1 MDLVSL
7 APLWWLVSLIPLLVV
22 LRYSLSDRPAFCRRV
37 SCGLRVAA
45 VALLA
50 LALCQPF
57 VSLRSSDLHVVFIL
71 DVSDSVDLRAAR
83 AEIETLDRCI
93 GQLGPR
99 DSWSLLLAAD
109 GVRPQATTQE
119 AAAQLDQWLA
129 AVPDRGFRSASRLA
143 QALLSARLCFPAGK
157 AGRVVLATDG
167 RPTHEAVDQ
176 ALSCLQKEQIDVRL
190 HRLEGLKVPEACVE
204 SLTPSATRVFQGETV
219 RMTAKVAANQRM
231 QVHLRISSKGVVF
244 GSKRLDLDP
253 GHSQAVDLDI
263 PMDTPGS
270 SHWTADLVAQ
280 QDHFPMNNQ
289 ARCTVAVSGKP
300 HLLVL
305 HQTPR
310 RMDFFVKAMAEQGVE
325 IEVRARQ
332 GMPDDLASLLAFDAV
347 VLADVPATDMT
358 AQQMERLRRYV
369 ADFGGGLAMFGSDS
383 SFGLGGYYG
392 TPVDEI
398 LPLSSRYEKEKEKP
412 SVAMVLV
419 MDKSGSMSGA
429 PIALSRQAAMATVDL
444 LARQDQIGVVAF
456 DGQTSIIS
464 PMQGATQG
472 EAVKSD
478 IQTLASGGG
487 TFMYPAMEAAFRMLE
502 GAQAKIKH
510 VILLTDG
517 QSQPADH
524 QGLVSEM
531 AAAGITVSTVALGGA
546 DVALLSSLAEIGKGR
561 FYQTTDPST
570 IPRIFT
576 KETVEVSGSA
586 VKEDVFSL
594 VPTSDHPL
602 LSGFDAGNLPAILG
616 YVMTRVKPATQ
627 LLLAAHSGDP
637 VMAVSRYGL
646 GSTLAYASDVTDK
659 WGAQWLTWND
669 FGRFW
674 GQALRSLVRRES
686 AEGLSAR
693 QTLDSGQWT
702 VDLLSQDPAGIPMAG
717 GHFEAQ
723 AVEDARGMCKVEVTE
738 TGLGRYRLTLPLADA
753 ESLSL
758 RIHDPNNDRTLI
770 LHYDRPY
777 PEEYRLAGEIASVLK
792 DVPGLNASDI
802 REDSAPVKT
811 QKSISHLC
819 SLLALAALLA
829 GLALR
834 RI

>member
-7 APLWWLVSLIPLLVV
+7 APLWWLVSLVPLLVV

-37 SCGLRVAA
+37 SSGLRVAA
-45 VALLA
+45 VALLV

-57 VSLRSSDLHVVFIL
+57 VVLRSSDLHVVFIL
-71 DVSDSVDLRAAR
+71 DVSDSVDLHAAR
-83 AEIETLDRCI
+83 AEIETFDRCI

-129 AVPDRGFRSASRLA
+129 AVPDHGFRSASRLA

-176 ALSCLQKEQIDVRL
+176 ALSCLKKEQIDIRL
-190 HRLEGLKVPEACVE
+190 HRLEGLKAPEACVD

-253 GHSQAVDLDI
+253 DHSQTVDLDV
-263 PMDTPGS
+263 PKDTPGS
-270 SHWTADLVAQ
+270 SHWTAELVAR

-305 HQTPR
+305 HETPR

-325 IEVRARQ
+325 IEVRGRQ

-347 VLADVPATDMT
+347 ILADVPATDMT
-358 AQQMERLRRYV
+358 AQQMERLKRYV

-464 PMQGATQG
+464 PMQSATQG

-487 TFMYPAMEAAFRMLE
+487 TFMYPAMEAAFRML
-502 GAQAKIKH
+502 GGVQAKIKH
-510 VILLTDG
+510 VIVLTDG

-602 LSGFDAGNLPAILG
+602 LSGFGDAELPAILG
-616 YVMTRVKPATQ
+616 YVMTRMKPATQ

-637 VMAVSRYGL
+637 VMAISRYGL
-646 GSTLAYASDVTDK
+646 GSTLAYTSDVTDQ
-659 WGAQWLTWND
+659 WGAEWLTWAE

-674 GQALRSLVRRES
+674 AQALRSLVRRES
-686 AEGLSAR
+686 TEGLSTR
-693 QTLDSGQWT
+693 QTVEGHQWT
-702 VDLLSQDPAGIPMAG
+702 VDLLSQDPLGHPTAGDR
-717 GHFEAQ
+717 FEAHG
-723 AVEDARGMCKVEVTE
+723 VDDAQGVRKAQVSE
-738 TGLGRYRLTLPLADA
+738 TGLGRYRLTVPVGGAD
-753 ESLSL
+753 SLSL
-758 RIHDPNNDRTLI
+758 HVRDPNRDRTLV

-777 PEEYRLAGEIASVLK
+777 PEEYRLSGDLAPALH
-792 DVPGLNASDI
+792 DVAVFHPSDI
-802 REDSAPVKT
+802 REGVTAVRTRRPV
-811 QKSISHLC
+811 SGLC
-819 SLLALAALLA
+819 SLLSLAAMMA
-829 GLALR
+829 GLVFR
-834 RI
+834 RL